1 MSNDPQQ
8 AEVIIVGGGVGGIY
22 CAWRLLKKNPL
33 TKIILF
39 EQSNRLG
46 GRLDTDIVKINNHEV
61 KEEEGGMRFLS
72 TQTTLQALITK
83 LGLGGEVIPF
93 SMGDENNRFY
103 LRGRSFT
110 VKDVTE
116 SKNKIWSEIYN
127 LNDNEKNKTSAEILL
142 EVIYG
147 ILKQNNLPCGNP
159 KDIPQTPDE
168 WKNFRLNLEYNS
180 QKIYKW
186 GFWPLLTE
194 YGLSQE
200 CITMLIDTQGFVG
213 PYVQLVNAGIAL
225 QLFEDFPKDA
235 KFSAFQE
242 GYSTLPDKLVS
253 EIFDIET
260 KNQPGWNV
268 IRKECQ
274 VDSFEQKD
282 GKYHVTI
289 HNNPQTFSCDKIILA
304 IPKFALEKL
313 YPTSPPLNSNKNFL
327 PAILGVTSMYLSK
340 INLYYDTRWW
350 FTDPNLKLSAGGSFT
365 DLPIDQLYCFEPMA
379 DNDYT
384 GPAALTLYCSDFRG
398 NYWDELQSL
407 GERYNTKLQEKYLEM
422 VPVSIAVEGQATAQL
437 KIMLG
442 KEDIP
447 HPVLTSFKRWAV
459 DASGSA
465 YHQWRIGANDEELT
479 AVIWKPHDNVYVCGE
494 AFSDTQAWV
503 EGALRTSERVLI
515 DGFGLDPI
523 I

>member
-8 AEVIIVGGGVGGIY
+8 AEVIIVGGGIGGIY
-22 CAWRLLKKNPL
+22 CAWRLLKKDPQ

-46 GRLDTDIVKINNHEV
+46 GRLDTDIVEINNHEV

-83 LGLGGEVIPF
+83 LDLKKEVIHF
-93 SMGDENNRFY
+93 NMGDAFNRYY
-103 LRGRSFT
+103 LRGIPFT
-110 VKDVTE
+110 FGAA
-116 SKNKIWSEIYN
+116 KNNEKWSTIYN
-127 LNDNEKNKTSAEILL
+127 LNENEKNKSAADILHKVICDIL
-142 EVIYG
+142 E
-147 ILKQNNLPCGNP
+147 NNKLPRKVP
-159 KDIPQTPDE
+159 KTPDE
-168 WKNFRLNLEYNS
+168 WKHFRLHVEFKS
-180 QKIYKW
+180 HKIYKW

-235 KFSAFQE
+235 KFYAFQK

-253 EIFDIET
+253 EIMDIET

-282 GKYHVTI
+282 GKYHVTL

-327 PAILGVTSMYLSK
+327 PAILGVTSMYLTK

-379 DNDYT
+379 GKEYT

-407 GERYNTKLQEKYLEM
+407 GKSYNPTLQKNYPEM